1 MVVAPELAA
10 GSGRR
15 PAEPLLEE
23 REGEQRVLPFED
35 DLAERR
41 RVGRDEVGERDA
53 WRVGDGGVQPR
64 LQPRPA
70 ERAHGVDPFDV

>member
-1 MVVAPELAA
+1 MARRHLAVVDRRTGLVVVDDEVAGSGEPCEVLMVVAPELAA

-41 RVGRDEVGERDA
+41 RVR
-53 WRVGDGGVQPR
+53 
-64 LQPRPA
+64 
-70 ERAHGVDPFDV
+70 RA